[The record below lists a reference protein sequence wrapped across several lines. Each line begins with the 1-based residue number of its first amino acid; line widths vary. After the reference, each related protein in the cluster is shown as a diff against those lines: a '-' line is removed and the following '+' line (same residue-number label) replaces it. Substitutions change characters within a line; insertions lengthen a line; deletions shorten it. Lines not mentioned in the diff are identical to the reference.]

1 MPPNFVCSKC
11 GGSGFSRL
19 DALHSHIVLAHYS
32 HHTATYKCLK
42 CTARF
47 PTEFCMLTHF
57 MKKFSFMKKHQDEK
71 RNSDAQKE
79 IPIRA
84 DIYQCLNESINMSF
98 AKCSE
103 QASKQSNLTANPP
116 HPNGTGKSFGPSK
129 CYCSSTAKCEPGN
142 EHGSKTSSTDA
153 DSLKEPVIKGELSW
167 VEPQTSSGN
176 QASPKFVCSMC
187 GESGFPRLDDLHSHI
202 VLVHYNSPLAT
213 YGCLNSSCP
222 ALFATEFCML
232 RHVRSK
238 HKPRNLYSPEE
249 KVISLRMLIYQC
261 LDKSV
266 NLSFAKCTEQV
277 SSTRLSQCCVFP
289 LTSSD
294 LTADSPESNGTN
306 EFFEPSNILAIKS
319 VPCVDL
325 DERTSNIDA
334 DPQKEPVVK
343 EEPSWLEE
351 MANDLEMPGPS
362 VQSIA
367 PQIPMVERRSYHLE
381 IGNPNKK
388 LVQPQTSSNVPIV
401 KDELDECFITPNTN
415 IPMLQI
421 CKTENS
427 TAMSPNANPETQV
440 IPRPFDHDYCEIPWQ
455 NDRIKLPDQ
464 GRRHSNPGCKTMG
477 TQCYFEFP
485 KSEAPAYQQ
494 PRNKLCEQSDEILRR
509 VVEYFETNECFN
521 SGKRESA
528 TSIVSKIVGMSQMTI
543 VHANGRAKAKQTLSP
558 VLPLCCQKTE
568 GPEDLYKLPGTVNE
582 EMAEF
587 VVNIVKEDPLKTGDQ
602 IRSEVQKKFNQS
614 ISRMTTY
621 KILKRFNAK
630 KRKIDSINLS
640 QSEPS

>member
-71 RNSDAQKE
+71 HNSDAQKE

-98 AKCSE
+98 AKCCE
-103 QASKQSNLTANPP
+103 QASKHSNLTA
-116 HPNGTGKSFGPSK
+116 KCSFGPSK

-142 EHGSKTSSTDA
+142 ELGSKTSSTDA

-167 VEPQTSSGN
+167 VDPQTSSGN
-176 QASPKFVCSMC
+176 QASQKFVCSMC
-187 GESGFPRLDDLHSHI
+187 GDSGFRRLDDLHSHI

-213 YGCLNSSCP
+213 YNCLNSSCP

-232 RHVRSK
+232 RHD
-238 HKPRNLYSPEE
+238 E

-266 NLSFAKCTEQV
+266 NLSFAKCSEQV
-277 SSTRLSQCCVFP
+277 SSTRLSQSCVFP
-289 LTSSD
+289 LTDLD
-294 LTADSPESNGTN
+294 LTANSPESNGTN

-319 VPCVDL
+319 IVPCVDL

-334 DPQKEPVVK
+334 SSSIDPVVK

-367 PQIPMVERRSYHLE
+367 PQIPMVERRSYRLD
-381 IGNPNKK
+381 IVNPNEKPI
-388 LVQPQTSSNVPIV
+388 QPQTSSNVPIV

-427 TAMSPNANPETQV
+427 LAMSSNANPETQV
-440 IPRPFDHDYCEIPWQ
+440 IPRPFDHDYCAIPWQ

-464 GRRHSNPGCKTMG
+464 GRRHSNPGCKQMG

-485 KSEAPAYQQ
+485 KSEAPAYEH
-494 PRNKLCEQSDEILRR
+494 PMNKLCEQSDEIIRR
-509 VVEYFETNECFN
+509 VVEYFETNDCFN
-521 SGKRESA
+521 SGKREIEIKVHWICCINQF
-528 TSIVSKIVGMSQMTI
+528 SI
-543 VHANGRAKAKQTLSP
+543 GRRLAKAKQTSL
-558 VLPLCCQKTE
+558 LILAICCPKRE
-568 GPEDLYKLPGTVNE
+568 GHFD
-582 EMAEF
+582 M
-587 VVNIVKEDPLKTGDQ
+587 
-602 IRSEVQKKFNQS
+602 
-614 ISRMTTY
+614 
-621 KILKRFNAK
+621 
-630 KRKIDSINLS
+630 
-640 QSEPS
+640 